1 MNFPSDLKDEQID
14 LYEAIFAAGDGE
26 QLLCEWEAHRMYG
39 AEDGHL
45 LDIGHVRQSIV
56 EGKLDFATA
65 CLQILPD
72 RFFDLKTPL
81 SCRDEEELD
90 EIVFAKL
97 RAFAAHEPPMAERYH
112 PMVELMVK
120 RGWDVTHGMREGASW
135 KLKPM
140 LCRIADTAGCTSLL
154 RKLLPLIGGAEAVRR
169 YSDSF
174 GGGLL
179 RADFHHTLLHRAV
192 DTRDAEMARFL
203 VAEVGI
209 DANTVDAL
217 GRTAFMASLWI
228 LSHNGA
234 ASEPG
239 KLERGRDLVRGLVQL
254 GMDIEHRDNKRE
266 TALVYAVQDDNVEA
280 ARLLLELGADSAVR
294 DAKGSTLLQL
304 AEQKGSEAVARLFRS
319 MEMEQMLDGAMSDD
333 DAPTAPSRSSGGMT
347 L

>member
-1 MNFPSDLKDEQID
+1 MNFPNDLNDEQID
-14 LYEAIFAAGDGE
+14 RYEAIFAAGDGE
-26 QLLCEWEAHRMYG
+26 QLLREWEAHHMYG
-39 AEDGHL
+39 PADGHL

-97 RAFAAHEPPMAERYH
+97 RAFAAHEPPMAARYH
-112 PMVELMVK
+112 PLVELMVK
-120 RGWDVTHGMREGASW
+120 RGWDVAYGTREGTSW

-140 LCRIADTAGCTSLL
+140 LCRITDTYGCASLL
-154 RKLLPLIGGAEAVRR
+154 HRLLPCIGGPEAVRA

-174 GGGLL
+174 GNGLV
-179 RADFHHTLLHRAV
+179 RADFNHTLLHRAV
-192 DTRDAEMARFL
+192 NTRDLEMARFL
-203 VAEVGI
+203 VSEVGV

-217 GRTAFMASLWI
+217 GRTAFMANLWI
-228 LSHNGA
+228 LSQSAGLES
-234 ASEPG
+234 SE
-239 KLERGRDLVRGLVQL
+239 KLECGRALVRELVQL
-254 GMDIEHRDNKRE
+254 GMSVEHRDSKGE

-280 ARLLLELGADSAVR
+280 ARLLLELGANPAVR
-294 DAKGSTLLQL
+294 DAQGSTLLQL
-304 AEQKGSEAVARLFRS
+304 AEQKGSEAVSRLLRS
-319 MEMEQMLDGAMSDD
+319 MEMEQMLDGAMSDA
-333 DAPTAPSRSSGGMT
+333 DAPPAPSRSSSGLM